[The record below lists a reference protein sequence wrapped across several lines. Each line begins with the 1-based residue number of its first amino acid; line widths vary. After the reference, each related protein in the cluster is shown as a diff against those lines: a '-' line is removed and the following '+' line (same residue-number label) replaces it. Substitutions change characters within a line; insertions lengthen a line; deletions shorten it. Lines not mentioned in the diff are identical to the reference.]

1 MKPTTETSVLIC
13 KIIRSDE
20 TAFKQLF
27 DLYYRKLFHV
37 AFYFLKS
44 KEQGEEVVAD
54 VFFNLWKKRKTLDTI
69 DHIENYLY
77 ITTRNQAL
85 HYLKKQQGQTDT
97 NPAELYCVEWIPDSE
112 TPEKNLLQEEYEE
125 LIRQAV
131 YSLPEKCREVFRLL
145 LSDKLK
151 HKDIAQLLNISEK
164 TVEAHISQ
172 AYKRIAAYVNR
183 SYRK

>member
-1 MKPTTETSVLIC
+1 MKPTTETSALIC
-13 KIIRSDE
+13 KIIWGDE

-27 DLYYRKLFHV
+27 DLYYQKLFHV

-54 VFFNLWKKRKTLDTI
+54 VFFNLWMKRKMLRTI
-69 DHIENYLY
+69 SNIENYLY

-85 HYLKKQQGQTDT
+85 HYLKKQEKQTNINVSD
-97 NPAELYCVEWIPDSE
+97 LYHVEWIPDNE
-112 TPEKNLLQEEYEE
+112 TPELNLLNQEYKS
-125 LIRQAV
+125 LIQQAI
-131 YSLPEKCREVFRLL
+131 YSLPEKCREVFRLV

-172 AYKRIAAYVNR
+172 AYKRIAEYVNK